1 MSDPVPPPVVA
12 PPPAPVVAPVPI
24 AVAAP
29 KKRILVNIEN
39 PTTEIPEARRNQ
51 YVLNEQLK
59 ANVLTALIHAHS
71 LLCTGFGLAWNTMNN
86 ISATTQVTSI
96 MHTIHTVLRQ
106 QANPQP
112 KGSVHTKVV
121 NNFTIKLHGV
131 IKEVPKED
139 AMNLVRD
146 IFRMYGLEYTQAP
159 FPAPWIGMMAPYIT
173 FMSCFKHRFDEV
185 RNGVSKFEIGKNQVG
200 DTLLA
205 DLGQFGINSSHH
217 IHCEGIT
224 YPPTKRSS
232 IAQSIGPLAQLVL
245 LNQSRKNQQYSD
257 KWKKA
262 AARSIAHF
270 PNSSAIIDYIYTQT
284 PSTVSSYLSLIGDIL
299 TITGSRSSVKAF
311 FPFSVLFCNLT
322 PATQTQLTALPVSA
336 VVGQPA
342 SYTRVILE
350 NISSFKHS
358 GRGAFAAYNAAIDKE
373 FTINMD
379 CDANVARQ
387 MVFHGIWGSH
397 LEDLNVL
404 KYMTGV
410 EFLTRQQVGNAFRGK
425 GTTNNVVF
433 FKLPPINFYA
443 KLSQAL
449 PTDKTTGGQ
458 QQVWNRVT
466 FSGKR
471 RAQIGDVFSNY

>member
-1 MSDPVPPPVVA
+1 M
-12 PPPAPVVAPVPI
+12 
-24 AVAAP
+24 
-29 KKRILVNIEN
+29 
-39 PTTEIPEARRNQ
+39 
-51 YVLNEQLK
+51 
-59 ANVLTALIHAHS
+59 
-71 LLCTGFGLAWNTMNN
+71 
-86 ISATTQVTSI
+86 
-96 MHTIHTVLRQ
+96 
-106 QANPQP
+106 
-112 KGSVHTKVV
+112 
-121 NNFTIKLHGV
+121 
-131 IKEVPKED
+131 
-139 AMNLVRD
+139 
-146 IFRMYGLEYTQAP
+146 
-159 FPAPWIGMMAPYIT
+159 
-173 FMSCFKHRFDEV
+173 
-185 RNGVSKFEIGKNQVG
+185 
-200 DTLLA
+200 A

-311 FPFSVLFCNLT
+311 FPFSLLFCNLP
-322 PATQTQLTALPVSA
+322 PATQTQLTAAPVS
-336 VVGQPA
+336 VVAGQPA
-342 SYTRVILE
+342 NYSRVILE
-350 NISSFKHS
+350 NVSSFNHS
-358 GRGAFAAYNAAIDKE
+358 GRGAFAAYKASMDKE
-373 FTINMD
+373 FTIHMD

-404 KYMTGV
+404 KYMTGM

-425 GTTNNVVF
+425 GTTNNVVSF
-433 FKLPPINFYA
+433 RLPPINFYA

-471 RAQIGDVFSNY
+471 RAQIGDVFSNYFKKRKGHVSRAETTGAPTTGQTRRQAKQPASGGSTCSPGSSASSTARQTPTVVSSSKIS